1 MISAIRAFVQRSIQG
16 VRVESE
22 RLREIEPDKIH
33 FQDVIALFIRTWPYL
48 YPVRWHAA
56 AYICLAVFV
65 FLWDTF
71 FAFVNFGMIYNNVIL
86 DLPVSSI
93 GAAMLFLDPAQWV
106 DVEHLIVDQRYQ
118 LITGIVTLF
127 VVSFA
132 LGATIDH
139 ANRYYR
145 VWILQSINQN
155 LRLHVMSQ
163 LQSLSLKFHTD
174 SRTGDA
180 IYRLF
185 QDSAMVTQILQALIV
200 DPFLAG
206 VRFFLGVGV
215 VAAFSPFL
223 GLVLMLTWGPMLYL
237 CGRMSAPLR
246 QGFKEAREKNS
257 ALTSTIQESIEGIR
271 TIKVNGLE
279 DERQA
284 MFEVHSSQAFEAA
297 HYARV
302 RLLLFGFYT
311 FVFAAVPLVFVELR
325 AALYAY
331 EGAETFLRDVLL
343 SFGFAIWNL
352 GGQDQARARAKLA
365 NASTEGLIVL
375 WGRAQDMAIGLNRV
389 YQILDLTPEV
399 QNRPDAV
406 DLTRVTDSIRFR
418 DLQFSYAERDV
429 LADVSFEARVGDITA
444 ILGPTGTGKTTLMLL
459 LLRMFEYQAGRIEL
473 DGRDIRDFTIPSIRR
488 NITLA
493 TQENILFT
501 MSVMENIRYARPD
514 ATDEEVREAARIACA
529 DEFIDRLPDKYE
541 TFLGERAAKLSTGQ
555 RQRLVIAR
563 AILKDTPILIL
574 DEPTASLDA
583 VTERRIMANIK
594 AWADRRT
601 VFLVTHRL
609 STVRQADRVVFLK
622 DGRVADF
629 GSHDDLMAKRGAYW
643 AFVGAEINGVQA
655 AGG

>member
-1 MISAIRAFVQRSIQG
+1 MTSAFSAFVKRSIEG

-33 FQDVIALFIRTWPYL
+33 FQDVVALFIRAWPYL
-48 YPVRWHAA
+48 YPVRWHAL
-56 AYICLAVFV
+56 AYICVAVFE
-65 FLWDTF
+65 FIWGTF
-71 FAFVNFGMIYNNVIL
+71 FAFINFGLIYNNVIL

-93 GAAMLFLDPAQWV
+93 GAAMLFLDPAEWV
-106 DVEHLIVDQRYQ
+106 DVEQLSKDQRYQ
-118 LITGIVTLF
+118 IIGGVITLAIIST
-127 VVSFA
+127 A

-139 ANRYYR
+139 VNRYYR

-155 LRLHVMSQ
+155 LRLHLLSQ
-163 LQSLSLKFHTD
+163 LQSLSLKFHAE

-180 IYRLF
+180 IYRVF
-185 QDSAMVTQILQALIV
+185 QDSAMVTQILQALVV

-206 VRFFLGVGV
+206 VRFFLGVAV
-215 VAAFSPFL
+215 VAAFSPVL
-223 GLVLMLTWGPMLYL
+223 ALVLLMTWGPMLYL

-246 QGFKEAREKNS
+246 RGFKEAREKNS

-279 DERQA
+279 GERQA
-284 MFEVHSSQAFEAA
+284 MFEHHSSKAFEAS
-297 HYARV
+297 HDARV
-302 RLLLFGFYT
+302 SLLLFGFYA
-311 FVFAAVPLVFVELR
+311 FVCAALPLVFIELR

-331 EGAETFLRDVLL
+331 EGADTFLRDVLL
-343 SFGFAIWNL
+343 GFGFAIWNL

-365 NASTEGLIVL
+365 NSSTEGLIIL

-406 DLTRVTDSIRFR
+406 DLTPITDNIRVQH
-418 DLQFSYAERDV
+418 LQFSYPEREV
-429 LADVSFEARVGDITA
+429 FRDVSFEAPVGEITA
-444 ILGPTGTGKTTLMLL
+444 ILGPTGEGKTTLMLL
-459 LLRMFEYQAGRIEL
+459 LLRMFEYQGGRIEL
-473 DGRDIRDFTIPSIRR
+473 DGRDIRDFTIQSIRR

-493 TQENILFT
+493 TQENILFS

-514 ATDEEVREAARIACA
+514 ATDEAVREAARISCA
-529 DEFIDRLPDKYE
+529 DEFIDRLPNKYE
-541 TFLGERAAKLSTGQ
+541 TFLGERAAKLSSGQ

-583 VTERRIMANIK
+583 DTERRIMANIK
-594 AWADRRT
+594 AWAQRRT

-609 STVRQADRVVFLK
+609 STVRQADRIVFLK
-622 DGRVADF
+622 DGRVADL
-629 GSHDDLMAKRGAYW
+629 GSHADLMAKRGAYC
-643 AFVGAEINGVQA
+643 AFVEAEINGLQA